1 MVEQELLQEIKRVEN
16 KVDEHIRIYRE
27 NGEAVRENNRLITQL
42 QEDLQPI
49 IELQKAATIGRKAVL
64 WVTSLVIAIGGAVL
78 TIKGIFK

>member
-27 NGEAVRENNRLITQL
+27 NGEAVRENNRLITEL
-42 QEDLQPI
+42 QADLQPV
-49 IELQKAATIGRKAVL
+49 IELQKAAIVGRKAVL